1 MKTFKELRSMG
12 VFARLADLVL
22 DFQKDNALSKTEL
35 VMLLQT
41 LQCYLIDNI
50 ILDNREDE
58 R

>member
-12 VFARLADLVL
+12 VSARLADIIL